1 MEKQMVRKSFSVFI
15 EDNYDTLLL
24 LSECEC
30 TTFNE
35 TSQTY
40 YNKYLDLIQDIEND

>member
-1 MEKQMVRKSFSVFI
+1 MEIQMVRKSFSVFI
-15 EDNYDTLLL
+15 DDNYGTLLL
-24 LSECEC
+24 LSESEC

-40 YNKYLDLIQDIEND
+40 YDKYLDSIQDIEND